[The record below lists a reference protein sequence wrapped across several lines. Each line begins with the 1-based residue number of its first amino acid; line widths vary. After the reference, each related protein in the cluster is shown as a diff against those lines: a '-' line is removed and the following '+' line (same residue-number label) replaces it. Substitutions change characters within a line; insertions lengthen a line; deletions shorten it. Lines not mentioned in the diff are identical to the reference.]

1 MLNDVVI
8 GKYLRSNSEVHKLN
22 SSFKILSLIIMLIC
36 TLFID
41 SYEDIIM
48 IFSYL
53 ILSLVNSGINIKIY
67 LKEIFSI
74 RVLLLIIMVINI
86 ITLNTIE
93 VLLSDIMRLVFI
105 VLYYSLFNHTTTIN
119 EMLYGIEAIVDPL
132 ELKRNRHVILYISL
146 VTRFPSIFKKNI
158 NKITRVLKERKV
170 IGRGNIKAIFDYYK
184 NILVKSFNS
193 SIEELND
200 MIYIMKTRLYGYGKS
215 RTNYRLNK
223 ISIKEALL
231 LVLNVIILIIVI
243 IY

>member
-1 MLNDVVI
+1 ML
-8 GKYLRSNSEVHKLN
+8 
-22 SSFKILSLIIMLIC
+22 
-36 TLFID
+36 
-41 SYEDIIM
+41 
-48 IFSYL
+48 
-53 ILSLVNSGINIKIY
+53 
-67 LKEIFSI
+67 
-74 RVLLLIIMVINI
+74 LLLIIMVINI